1 MSPLGYNPEEKED
14 TGPAK
19 PGSYGFTVA
28 AAEELEFRSGNNGL
42 KIQLSVDTGG
52 TQDRTIYENFV
63 YVPKA
68 LWRLEAFLT
77 CLGLD
82 FENPPEA
89 DELIGCP
96 GVAYFKLGE
105 PNDQG
110 RQYLEADDF
119 KAPGAKP
126 LGPDTGPGNM
136 APGKARTPAK
146 TTAGAPAGG
155 GGGSPPP
162 DMDDDDIPF

>member
-1 MSPLGYNPEEKED
+1 MPLGYDPNEKED

-19 PGSYGFTVA
+19 PGSYGFTIA
-28 AAEELEFRSGNNGL
+28 SAEEVEFRTGSQGL
-42 KIQLSVDTGG
+42 KIQLDVDTGG
-52 TQDRTIYENFV
+52 EQPRTIYENFV

-82 FENPPEA
+82 FEKPPEA
-89 DELIGCP
+89 EALIGCP

-119 KAPGAKP
+119 KAPGSKP
-126 LGPDTGPGNM
+126 LGADTGPGNM
-136 APGKARTPAK
+136 APGKASAPAK
-146 TTAGAPAGG
+146 APAG
-155 GGGSPPP
+155 S
-162 DMDDDDIPF
+162 DDIDDDEDSIPF